1 MYRAW
6 VDSPVSVL
14 LRHTPTDVSQSR
26 PVASS
31 EAEPN
36 PERSARAETPPR
48 PDAAEPAPQAET
60 VLAEGPDV
68 PGRRVADLF
77 TALPKEASP
86 DPRLTA
92 ELSRRNSGGPAS
104 AAPPRLRARGAGRPD
119 GIGAPAP
126 AEGPAA
132 GKSGAHVEEPQP
144 AAGESAAHAALS
156 LPADGERAADA
167 ASSAAAAGE
176 RRPNTAVSEP
186 AAGESPAEAA
196 AIFGRAVP
204 APATPALPKPRPRNV
219 VIVAP
224 IAAHTRAHEP
234 EKLARKLRAEGW
246 IVSDI
251 RPVDE
256 LATGDVVL
264 RYSDPGSSHA
274 LELKADIDRAL
285 GLVRDGD
292 VELQVGGV
300 DPGTLE
306 VWLPASS
313 ETRKPPSA
321 VRATAPADPPKARA
335 RQREGAKPQPSARTA
350 RASVQPAP
358 VQPSPSAKPD
368 RRAAPPPSDG
378 GLPLPPELLPSS
390 SAPP

>member
-14 LRHTPTDVSQSR
+14 LRHTPADVSQSR

-31 EAEPN
+31 EAEPSQ
-36 PERSARAETPPR
+36 ERSAAADTRPR
-48 PDAAEPAPQAET
+48 PVAAKPAAPRAKP
-60 VLAEGPDV
+60 VLDERPDL
-68 PGRRVADLF
+68 PGRRVAALF
-77 TALPKEASP
+77 TALPAEAPP

-92 ELSRRNSGGPAS
+92 ELNRRNRGGPDS
-104 AAPPRLRARGAGRPD
+104 AAVPRLRSAGAGRPD
-119 GIGAPAP
+119 RTGAGAPPEGQAVGESAADA
-126 AEGPAA
+126 AE
-132 GKSGAHVEEPQP
+132 SGP
-144 AAGESAAHAALS
+144 AAGESAHAALS
-156 LPADGERAADA
+156 LPTDGERAVDA
-167 ASSAAAAGE
+167 TLSAPVAGE
-176 RRPNTAVSEP
+176 STPNAAVSEP

-196 AIFGRAVP
+196 AIFGRV
-204 APATPALPKPRPRNV
+204 APAHAMPAFPKPRPRHV

-234 EKLARKLRAEGW
+234 EELARKLRAEGW

-285 GLVRDGD
+285 GLVRDED

-358 VQPSPSAKPD
+358 VQPNPSAKPD
-368 RRAAPPPSDG
+368 RRAAPPPSDS